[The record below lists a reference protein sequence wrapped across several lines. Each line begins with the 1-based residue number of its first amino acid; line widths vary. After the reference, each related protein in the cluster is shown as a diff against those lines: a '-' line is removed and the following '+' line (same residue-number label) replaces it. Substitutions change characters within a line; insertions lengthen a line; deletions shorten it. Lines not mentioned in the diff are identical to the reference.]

1 MNKLLSHF
9 YTILLF
15 FIVSIFFVACNQDS
29 DNDGVNDD
37 KDKCS
42 DTPFGS
48 EIDTNG
54 CPVVYKLGKIN
65 FYLENSASMRGYLS
79 KQTQF
84 KDILSSFISDYNNI
98 NLKLI
103 SDSVKNYKDRDALF
117 ADIIQRNNIT
127 NGKSTQLDKI
137 FENIANQTSNNDVSI
152 FVSDCILS
160 FTKAERKNNVDA
172 SKTEAYKLRDDIKS
186 TFTKLKDS
194 GFVASVYAF
203 NSIFY
208 GNYFDYKDVP
218 TDYTKS
224 GIERPFY
231 IWVIAKE
238 KIMKEFNKD
247 LNNNSHFKP
256 IKSLFF
262 GQNNETISK
271 YLILPSL
278 MRTGHIWEV
287 NSDLNGITNIA
298 LNESNAFS
306 VALNLENLPT
316 YAQDTTYLIQNL
328 SVVSSDN
335 WVIQKSIFKSSNLNT
350 ETIQNPEEVSMINKS
365 THVIRI
371 NFLPTAIHK
380 TILEIKMPFKYDN
393 WYELGNWS
401 CEDDSRGHDFTNKT
415 FMFHKLIEGVALAY
429 ETKKDFINF
438 SVKVEN

>member
-1 MNKLLSHF
+1 VVHGSSPCGTTK
-9 YTILLF
+9 
-15 FIVSIFFVACNQDS
+15 
-29 DNDGVNDD
+29 DGVKDD

-42 DTPFGS
+42 DTPLGV

-54 CPVVYKLGKIN
+54 CPIIYKIGEIN
-65 FYLENSASMRGYLS
+65 FYLENSASMKGYLS

-103 SDSVKNYKDRDALF
+103 SDSIKNYKDRDALF

-137 FENIANQTSNNDVSI
+137 FENIANHTSNNDVSI

-160 FTKAERKNNVDA
+160 FTKAQRKNNEDA

-218 TDYTKS
+218 TDYTKA

-238 KIMKEFNKD
+238 KIIREFNKD

-271 YLILPSL
+271 YSILPSL
-278 MRTGHIWEV
+278 MRTGENWEV

-316 YAQDTTYLIQNL
+316 YAQDTTYLMQNL

-335 WVIQKSIFKSSNLNT
+335 WAMQKSIFKSSNLNT
-350 ETIQNPEEVSMINKS
+350 KIIQNPEEVSMFNKS
-365 THVIRI
+365 THVISI

-393 WYELGNWS
+393 WYEDGNWS

-415 FMFHKLIEGVALAY
+415 FMFHKLIEGVTQAY
-429 ETKKDFINF
+429 DTKSDFINF
-438 SVKVEN
+438 SIKVEN